1 MLCHL
6 SLFICH
12 LELPVTF
19 FKRLKSAPIWKWL
32 TPGIGVKRWI
42 GLLGFGVTLIAL
54 GMAYILV
61 DVYRGGNLPDVAYY
75 VTLQFLPRVERAIVV
90 AVVGITAIVIAVHEL
105 GRSIL
110 APFVRPDQSMA
121 DTVLRHR
128 QRERGL
134 RIVAIGGGTGLA
146 TLLRGLKHYT
156 SNLTAIVTVA
166 DDGGSSGRLRRELG
180 VLPPG
185 DFRNCLAALADD
197 ESLTTQL
204 FQYRFAPRQQDLDG
218 HAFGNLFISAMAEV
232 SGSFEQ
238 ALIESSRV
246 LAITGRILPSTL
258 SDVMLSAEVRTDQ
271 GLRQIDGESNITHE
285 AANTGGAIERVRLKP
300 DNARAYPETIRAIL
314 EADLIVLGPGS
325 LYTSVLPNLLI
336 DNLPEA
342 LRATRGMVMYVC
354 NVATQRG
361 ETDHY
366 TANEH
371 ARAIERHIGP
381 DIIDVVLANAR
392 TDVPWLNAPEG
403 VGEMVRIDTLG
414 GLPQIATA
422 NVLDEARPWRHDS
435 TRLAQAVMQ
444 TYQELRTTATQPHGR

>member
-1 MLCHL
+1 M
-6 SLFICH
+6 SL
-12 LELPVTF
+12 L
-19 FKRLKSAPIWKWL
+19 KRLKTAPLWKWL
-32 TPGIGVKRWI
+32 TPGIGVKRWMI
-42 GLLGFGVTLIAL
+42 LLGFGITLISL
-54 GMAYILV
+54 GIAYILV
-61 DVYRGGNLPDVAYY
+61 DIYRTTGFPDAAYY
-75 VTLQFLPRVERAIVV
+75 LTLQFLPRLERAL
-90 AVVGITAIVIAVHEL
+90 VVGAVGMAAIVFAVREL

-110 APFVRPDQSMA
+110 APFARPDRSVA

-128 QRERGL
+128 QRERGPKV
-134 RIVAIGGGTGLA
+134 VAIGGGTGLS

-156 SNLTAIVTVA
+156 ANLTAIVTVA

-218 HAFGNLFISAMAEV
+218 HAFGNLFISAMADV

-258 SDVMLSAEVRTDQ
+258 SDVRLSAEVRTAH

-285 AANTGGAIERVRLKP
+285 TASSGGAIERVHLKP
-300 DNARAYPETIRAIL
+300 ENARAYPETIRAIL
-314 EADLIVLGPGS
+314 DADLVVLGPGS

-336 DNLPEA
+336 ANVPEA
-342 LRATRGMVMYVC
+342 LRATRAMVMYVC

-361 ETDHY
+361 ETDAY

-381 DIIDVVLANAR
+381 DVIDVVLANSR

-403 VGEMVRIDTLG
+403 VGEMVRIEALG

-422 NVLDEARPWRHDS
+422 DVLDEAHPWRHDS
-435 TRLAQAVMQ
+435 PKLAQAVIQ
-444 TYQELRTTATQPHGR
+444 TYQELRTTSTQTHGR